1 MKPRAQMPVIKSKKI
16 KQITRKNKKGFKKK
30 GNETDD
36 KLLPP
41 DDSGE
46 EADEELFSVTNS

>member
-1 MKPRAQMPVIKSKKI
+1 MKK
-16 KQITRKNKKGFKKK
+16 KKGFKKK
-30 GNETDD
+30 GNGTKD

-46 EADEELFSVTNS
+46 EADEELV